1 MGSQIVNSLIVWI
14 DIPCVDLD
22 RAIAFYSA
30 VLGCT
35 VAKQEGPGF
44 AMGILPHGGPAVGGC
59 LAVLKDTAPSDKG
72 PLIYLNCDGRL
83 ESAVAAVGSN
93 GGQVLQPMHAI
104 GPHGF
109 RAIVKD
115 SEGNR
120 IALHSTTA

>member
-1 MGSQIVNSLIVWI
+1 MGSQTVNSQIVWV

-35 VAKQEGPGF
+35 VAKDEGPGF
-44 AMGILPHGGPAVGGC
+44 SMGILPHGGAAVGGC

-72 PLIYLNCDGRL
+72 PLIYMNCDGRID
-83 ESAVAAVGSN
+83 AAIAAAEGH
-93 GGQVLQPMHAI
+93 GGVVLQPKHPI

>member
-1 MGSQIVNSLIVWI
+1 MENQAVESKIVWV

-22 RAIAFYSA
+22 RAIAFYAA
-30 VLGCT
+30 VLGCA
-35 VAKQEGPGF
+35 VSKEEGPGF
-44 AMGILPHGGPAVGGC
+44 AMGVLPHGGSGVGGC

-72 PLIYLNCDGRL
+72 PLIYMNCEGRL
-83 ESAVAAVGSN
+83 DPAIAAVGSN
-93 GGQVLQPMHAI
+93 GGQILQPKQPI

-120 IALHSTTA
+120 IALHSMTA